1 MKRHGNL
8 WESFI
13 NKDNLH
19 LAFKKA
25 RKNKNWQTKIK
36 RLLPKEDQLIDSLQQ
51 SLISGTF
58 TTSEYRTRKI
68 YEPKERL
75 IYILP
80 FFPDRVVHHAI
91 MNVLEPIWDNLLISD
106 SYACRVGKGQ
116 HTGSRRCMQFVR
128 RYKYCLKCD
137 VSKFYP
143 SVDHA
148 ILKAVIRKKLKDQ
161 RLLSI
166 LDNVIDSVEGGKN
179 VPIGNFLSQWFGNI
193 YLNELDMW
201 LKHTMKVKAYLRY
214 CDDFCLFSNDKA
226 ELHRLGAE
234 IKAFCASKLA
244 LRLSKCEVFPTTQ
257 GVDFLGYRHFHQG
270 YILVR
275 KSTAKR
281 MFKRLAKIPCR
292 IAKGTLD
299 HTRAVSQLAS
309 AEGWMKHAN
318 AHNLRKALK
327 LEHLK
332 EVLTA
337 YERSHAKPRPE
348 AIQ

>member
-8 WESFI
+8 WESFVS
-13 NKDNLH
+13 KENLH

-25 RKNKNWQTKIK
+25 RKNKNWQSKIQ
-36 RLLPKEDQLIDSLQQ
+36 RLLPKEDKLIDELHE
-51 SLISGTF
+51 SLIAGTF
-58 TTSEYRTRKI
+58 TTSEYRTKKI
-68 YEPKERL
+68 FEPKERL

-80 FFPDRVVHHAI
+80 FYPDRVVHHAI

-116 HTGSRRCMQFVR
+116 HSGSRRCMEFVR
-128 RYKYCLKCD
+128 RFKYCLKCD

-148 ILKAVIRKKLKDQ
+148 ILKAIIRKKLKDD
-161 RLLSI
+161 RLLSV
-166 LDNVIDSVEGGKN
+166 LDNIIDSVEGGKN

-201 LKHTMKVKAYLRY
+201 IKHEKKVKPYLRY

-226 ELHRLGAE
+226 ELHQLGRE
-234 IKAFCASKLA
+234 IKTFCAERLS

-257 GVDFLGYRHFHQG
+257 GVDFLGYRHFAQG

-281 MFKRLAKIPCR
+281 MFKRLAKIPER
-292 IAKGTLD
+292 LDKGKLT
-299 HTRAVSQLAS
+299 HIQAVSQVAS
-309 AEGWMKHAN
+309 AEGWLKHAN
-318 AHNLRKALK
+318 AHNLGKALK

-332 EVLTA
+332 EVLKT
-337 YERSHAKPRPE
+337 YDDHSHE
-348 AIQ
+348 EVQ